1 MTMIN
6 TIAGLL
12 VPSQGTLAG
21 ELFAARNAATPAA
34 GAPAVAAQAVA
45 APAVAATPPEALAR
59 LASAQGGL
67 APLYAD
73 VAAVATRPDLPQEV
87 RIAAQAML
95 TLGLDAT
102 AIDGKAIDGKP
113 IDGKA
118 IENAILKSGLF
129 LEGAI
134 AKGEA
139 ADGDLKLA
147 LLSLRNALH
156 SALPEGVRA
165 PALSSALPP
174 PHRTAL
180 PVGEQPALPSIL
192 ALDSDGASLK
202 LLSETDAALARTT
215 LLQLASLPD
224 ANPSNANNTTQRLVV
239 DIPIATPQGHAVI
252 QLQVEPDNHR
262 HNAEGEERLPSW
274 RINLALDIEPL
285 GPVRASITQIAG
297 RTHVNLFAEREA
309 SARVLRDDLPALQ
322 TQLSEAALEPGDLN
336 CRSGT
341 PQREPAA
348 PGLFVDRAS

>member
-1 MTMIN
+1 MTTIN

-34 GAPAVAAQAVA
+34 GAPVAAAEAAA
-45 APAVAATPPEALAR
+45 APAAVAATPPEALAR

-73 VAAVATRPDLPQEV
+73 VAAAAARPDLPQAV
-87 RIAAQAML
+87 QSAAQAL
-95 TLGLDAT
+95 LSLGLDAT
-102 AIDGKAIDGKP
+102 AIDGKAL
-113 IDGKA
+113 
-118 IENAILKSGLF
+118 ETAILKSGLF
-129 LEGAI
+129 PDAAQGGANQGGTNP
-134 AKGEA
+134 A
-139 ADGDLKLA
+139 DLKLA
-147 LLSLRNALH
+147 LLSLRNALRGV
-156 SALPEGVRA
+156 LPEGVRA
-165 PALSSALPP
+165 PALPSTLPP
-174 PHRTAL
+174 PHRAAL
-180 PVGEQPALPSIL
+180 PVGEPPALPSIL

-215 LLQLASLPD
+215 LLQLASLPET
-224 ANPSNANNTTQRLVV
+224 SQGNTTQRLVV